1 MRHRVSVRI
10 MIMLLAFPR
19 SMAATIKH
27 STATAA
33 RKEPVRDAGQVSGQR
48 VRKRQAHERIL
59 KSAGRVA
66 RREGL
71 AAASVPRVMHGA
83 GLTIRGFYSHFPS
96 KQAMDAEIVRT
107 LLGELPGRWLA
118 GLEPASGTEWI
129 ARAVDRYLSA
139 AHRDDLAGCAY
150 PAVVSELARAAPA
163 VRRAFADVFEQRVAA
178 FVEHVPAAAGITRRE
193 RALATLAVTIG
204 GLVLARAAKGD
215 AVSDEILDACRKW
228 AVPERSRRSRGR
240 TPAGG

>member
-1 MRHRVSVRI
+1 
-10 MIMLLAFPR
+10 
-19 SMAATIKH
+19 MAKTMKS
-27 STATAA
+27 STAAP
-33 RKEPVRDAGQVSGQR
+33 RKQSVQPAGQASRRTVH
-48 VRKRQAHERIL
+48 KRQTHERIL

-83 GLTIRGFYSHFPS
+83 GLTIGGFYSHFAS

-107 LLGELPGRWLA
+107 LLGELPGRWLG
-118 GLEPASGTEWI
+118 GLEAASGTDWI

-139 AHRDDLAGCAY
+139 AHRDDLTGCAY

-178 FVEHVPAAAGITRRE
+178 FVEHVPATTGVTRRE

-215 AVSDEILDACRKW
+215 PVSDEILEACRKW
-228 AVPERSRRSRGR
+228 AVPERSQRSRAR
-240 TPAGG
+240 TRPAIRSGSSG

>member
-1 MRHRVSVRI
+1 MRHRVPVRI
-10 MIMLLAFPR
+10 MIILLAFPR
-19 SMAATIKH
+19 SMAATMKH

-33 RKEPVRDAGQVSGQR
+33 RKEPVHHAGEVNR
-48 VRKRQAHERIL
+48 RTARKRRTHEGIL
-59 KSAGRVA
+59 KAAGRVA

-83 GLTIRGFYSHFPS
+83 GLTIGGFYSHFPS

-107 LLGELPGRWLA
+107 LLGELPGRWLG

-139 AHRDDLAGCAY
+139 AHRDDLTGCAY

-163 VRRAFADVFEQRVAA
+163 VRRAF
-178 FVEHVPAAAGITRRE
+178 
-193 RALATLAVTIG
+193 
-204 GLVLARAAKGD
+204 
-215 AVSDEILDACRKW
+215 
-228 AVPERSRRSRGR
+228 
-240 TPAGG
+240 

>member
-1 MRHRVSVRI
+1 
-10 MIMLLAFPR
+10 
-19 SMAATIKH
+19 MAATMKH

-33 RKEPVRDAGQVSGQR
+33 RKEPVQHAGQVNR
-48 VRKRQAHERIL
+48 RTARKRQTHERIL

-83 GLTIRGFYSHFPS
+83 GLTIGGFYSHFPS

-107 LLGELPGRWLA
+107 LLGELPGRWLG

-139 AHRDDLAGCAY
+139 APGDDRPGGAS

-163 VRRAFADVFEQRVAA
+163 VRRAFAEVFEQRVPA
-178 FVEHVPAAAGITRRE
+178 FVEHARAAKGITRRE
-193 RALATLAVTIG
+193 RALATLAMTIG
-204 GLVLARAAKGD
+204 GPVLAPAAESD
-215 AVSDEILDACRKW
+215 AGGGEILDAGPQGGG
-228 AVPERSRRSRGR
+228 PERSRRSRGR
-240 TPAGG
+240 TPAGR